1 MAKHAKQNTL
11 ESVLVSLAII
21 AFCATAIWMSL
32 SFERMPPILK
42 RGIQPAD
49 FPQIVCIGIIG
60 MTLFMM
66 WRDPIKVSEPFGSKT
81 LGSLLLMVVFVALA
95 QIDLFIGLAVF
106 GGALAYYWGERR
118 IRFLALVGLFV
129 PLFVFVLFDQVFEIR
144 FPRGV
149 LTNLWYG

>member
-1 MAKHAKQNTL
+1 MIKHSKQYTL

-21 AFCATAIWMSL
+21 AFCVAAIWMSL

-49 FPQIVCIGIIG
+49 FPQIVCIVIIG
-60 MTLFMM
+60 MTVFMM
-66 WRDPIKVSEPFGSKT
+66 WRDPIAITEPFGSKT
-81 LGSLLLMVVFVALA
+81 LGSLLLMVVFTGLA

-106 GGALAYYWGERR
+106 AGALAYFWGERR
-118 IRFLALVGLFV
+118 LKFLALVTLVV
-129 PLFVFVLFDQVFEIR
+129 PLFVFLLFDQVFEIR